1 MNNFARARDSTLQL
15 KPVPEAYKESA
26 PIEQDN
32 NTLATTWWEM
42 NEKPM
47 RFVEKKKTDPGV
59 NFRPQYFRVYSWG
72 RGWNFATLGGC
83 RYIYI
88 YSYIHICIY
97 ILYIYVFIYIYIYT
111 NAYMH
116 IYIIHFNWN
125 HYNQNPPWFF
135 LLDESSGTA
144 HYQ

>member
-1 MNNFARARDSTLQL
+1 MNNFLFMNNSFFCMNNFARARDSTLQL

-83 RYIYI
+83 RYIHT
-88 YSYIHICIY
+88 YIHTYMCTYIHVYICIY
-97 ILYIYVFIYIYIYT
+97 IYVYVYKYIYIY
-111 NAYMH
+111 NH
-116 IYIIHFNWN
+116 IYICL
-125 HYNQNPPWFF
+125 YV
-135 LLDESSGTA
+135 
-144 HYQ
+144 